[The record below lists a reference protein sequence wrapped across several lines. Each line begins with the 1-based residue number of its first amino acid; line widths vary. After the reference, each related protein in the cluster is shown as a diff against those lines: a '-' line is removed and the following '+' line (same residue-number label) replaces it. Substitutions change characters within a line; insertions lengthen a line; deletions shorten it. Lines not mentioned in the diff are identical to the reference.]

1 GAAGRAG
8 PDGAGRRRAALPRH
22 RRLRPHAGRAGQ
34 GPAGRPPAGRRRRPG
49 GGHVRQPPL
58 RGPPGHHRRGA
69 GRDPGRR
76 RPDRRARPPA
86 GHPGGPGRAP
96 GRRRGGGG
104 GQGPRAG
111 PDGRRR
117 DRAGRRPGG
126 GRRGARPPRM
136 DRPRDG
142 RVRLTLGDIAAA
154 TGGQLLGG
162 DPAATAS
169 SYSID
174 TRTLAPGALFVALRA
189 ERDGHDFVLDALDRG
204 AVGALVSR
212 PVEGAGL
219 VLVDDTA
226 AALSALG
233 SAARDRLAGVPVVGI
248 TGSTGKTSTK
258 DLTAAALA
266 AAGPVGASPVS
277 FNNEIGVP
285 LTLLSAP
292 DGAAAVV
299 AEMGARGIGHI
310 ATLCAVARPAIGVI
324 TNIGMA
330 HAEFFGSREEVAR
343 GKGELLEALP
353 AAGHAVLC
361 ADDDM
366 TPGLRARTAA
376 AVLTAG
382 FGPGADVRVR
392 DLRVDEELRPAF
404 RLDTPWGPAEV
415 APLPVRG
422 AHQAGNAA
430 LAVAV
435 AGVAGV
441 ALNDAYNANPTS
453 MAAALDALA
462 SLGGAGRRFAVLG
475 PMAELGPHSAAEHER
490 LAKLVAAAEV
500 QLLVTVGAPDL
511 ARHALDAGTEAVAVD
526 GAEAAVAA
534 LAPRLRRGDAVLVKA
549 SRVSGLERV
558 ARALLELAELP
569 S

>member
-1 GAAGRAG
+1 
-8 PDGAGRRRAALPRH
+8 
-22 RRLRPHAGRAGQ
+22 
-34 GPAGRPPAGRRRRPG
+34 
-49 GGHVRQPPL
+49 
-58 RGPPGHHRRGA
+58 
-69 GRDPGRR
+69 
-76 RPDRRARPPA
+76 
-86 GHPGGPGRAP
+86 
-96 GRRRGGGG
+96 
-104 GQGPRAG
+104 
-111 PDGRRR
+111 
-117 DRAGRRPGG
+117 
-126 GRRGARPPRM
+126 
-136 DRPRDG
+136 
-142 RVRLTLGDIAAA
+142 VRLTLADIAAA
-154 TGGQLLGG
+154 TGGQILGG
-162 DPAATAS
+162 DPEAVAT

-174 TRTLAPGALFVALRA
+174 TRTLAPGALFIALRA

-212 PVEGAGL
+212 RVEGAGL

-233 SAARDRLAGVPVVGI
+233 ADARDRLAGVPVVGI

-285 LTLLSAP
+285 LTLVSAP
-292 DGAAAVV
+292 DGAVAVV
-299 AEMGARGIGHI
+299 AEMGARGLGHI
-310 ATLCAVARPAIGVI
+310 ARLCALARPTVGVI

-353 AAGHAVLC
+353 ADGHAVLS
-361 ADDDM
+361 ADDDL
-366 TPGLRARTAA
+366 TPALRIRTTA

-382 FGPGADVRVR
+382 AAAGADVRVSG
-392 DLRVDEELRPAF
+392 LRLDDELRPAF
-404 RLDTPWGPAEV
+404 RLDTPWGTADV

-430 LAVAV
+430 LAVTV

-441 ALNDAYNANPTS
+441 DLAAAVAGLADAVGSPWRMELRRSPAGLVVLNDAYNANPTS

-462 SLGGAGRRFAVLG
+462 SLGAGGGRRFAILG
-475 PMAELGPHSAAEHER
+475 PMAELGSHSTGEHQR
-490 LAKLVAAAEV
+490 LGKLVASAGVE
-500 QLLVTVGAPDL
+500 LLVAVNAPDL
-511 ARHALDAGTEAVAVD
+511 AEEATAAGTETVTVD
-526 GAEAAVAA
+526 SPEAAVVA
-534 LAPRLRRGDAVLVKA
+534 LAARLRPGDAVLVKA
-549 SRVSGLERV
+549 SRVAGLERV
-558 ARALLELAELP
+558 AALLDQAELP

>member
-1 GAAGRAG
+1 
-8 PDGAGRRRAALPRH
+8 
-22 RRLRPHAGRAGQ
+22 
-34 GPAGRPPAGRRRRPG
+34 
-49 GGHVRQPPL
+49 
-58 RGPPGHHRRGA
+58 
-69 GRDPGRR
+69 
-76 RPDRRARPPA
+76 
-86 GHPGGPGRAP
+86 
-96 GRRRGGGG
+96 
-104 GQGPRAG
+104 
-111 PDGRRR
+111 
-117 DRAGRRPGG
+117 
-126 GRRGARPPRM
+126 
-136 DRPRDG
+136 
-142 RVRLTLGDIAAA
+142 VRLTLGDIAAA

-441 ALNDAYNANPTS
+441 ALDAAVAGLAAAVGSPWRMELGRSPAGVAVLNDAYNANPTS